1 MDASFEQ
8 QETNQLV
15 ITPELLAIMQHI
27 VDKYPHKL
35 KQLMALAYQTHDR
48 REVEAVRESSL
59 GQAQS
64 NILEF
69 LGLMEFLLDEVGREH
84 ELTSNMQ
91 HQLMPS
97 IQHIDTSAC
106 DGEVVN
112 ASVEQATNKIKQN
125 PRSNPQEVLYK
136 ELLKRWKPA
145 KKSSP
150 N

>member
-8 QETNQLV
+8 QDTDQLV

-35 KQLMALAYQTHDR
+35 KQLMAHAYQTQDR
-48 REVEAVRESSL
+48 REVEALRESSL
-59 GQAQS
+59 PQAQS

-69 LGLMEFLLDEVGREH
+69 LGLMEFLLDEVSREH

-91 HQLMPS
+91 HHLMPS

-106 DGEVVN
+106 GSNVVD

-145 KKSSP
+145 KKSLP